1 MEANR
6 KPLFVEVWLI
16 RLNIL
21 VLYMDRKI
29 GYSQKFSVFLTLK
42 FVVQFKLYLDLYLY
56 KSK

>member
-29 GYSQKFSVFLTLK
+29 GYSQKFSIFLTLK